1 MGKFHSTLVFH
12 PANTG
17 WKNAWQI
24 CYFEIFRVVRFVTRF
39 YTWQIL
45 WLHAKL
51 VKISHISCFY
61 PANHRWKNEWQVY
74 NTKYS
79 MPMGL
84 SRAFTPDKSSD
95 FAQFVWENITHPQ
108 FFILQTVGGKRVTKL
123 VNMKTL
129 MLIDLSRVFTPD
141 KSCAFPQF
149 LRKMSLNSSFLS
161 CGP

>member
-61 PANHRWKNEWQVY
+61 PANHRWKNAWQVY
-74 NTKYS
+74 NTKYF
-79 MPMGL
+79 MPMDL
-84 SRAFTPDKSSD
+84 SRVFTPDKSCG
-95 FAQFVWENITHPQ
+95 FAQLLWENITYLN
-108 FFILQTVGGKRVTKL
+108 FFILQTVGGKHMTKL

-129 MLIDLSRVFTPD
+129 ILIDLSRVFTPD
-141 KSCAFPQF
+141 KSLWKNTTHC
-149 LRKMSLNSSFLS
+149 
-161 CGP
+161 